1 MADERDD
8 KWQVCEDK
16 YIERGDNS
24 EDNAWTIG
32 INWTGENEPHYSKIE
47 VHDWDKE
54 RGIDIATRVAAF
66 LNEQEIE
73 GGR

>member
-1 MADERDD
+1 MVDERDD

-16 YIERGDNS
+16 SIERRNNNP
-24 EDNAWTIG
+24 DNAWTIG
-32 INWTGENEPHYSKIE
+32 INWTGKDDLHYNKIE
-47 VHDWDKE
+47 VYDWDKE

-73 GGR
+73 GGK